1 MRLKATALFVILPLL
16 MGAEIYR
23 WVDRDGVINYTEREP
38 IGIKSER
45 IRVREGGPTQSIP
58 VSAPP
63 PVENEQPALS
73 ESQREMLDDLRDA
86 EDAREAELARIKDAN
101 CERSRQVLD
110 NLSSRGRVR
119 IRDDETGEE
128 TMMPEEER
136 QRRIKEAQD
145 GIVANCDSAS

>member
-1 MRLKATALFVILPLL
+1 
-16 MGAEIYR
+16 
-23 WVDRDGVINYTEREP
+23 
-38 IGIKSER
+38 
-45 IRVREGGPTQSIP
+45 
-58 VSAPP
+58 
-63 PVENEQPALS
+63 VENEQPALS